1 LPPRRASQYDLD
13 DCNRPDNGN
22 RSSRFSLPG
31 KLAIQVMGDKIC
43 RYETKRV
50 IFAPSGPENS
60 CFVSHIHI
68 DKILLTGPFSNL
80 IMSSMKYIQL
90 EPQGDIA
97 IVRINRPEALNAMN
111 VDVIAEF
118 SRTLDILAAD
128 ETVRVLIITGAG
140 ERSFC
145 AGADISYM
153 VDIEPMQAERYATSA
168 QRVINKIESLEKPV
182 IAAVNGFALGG
193 GCELAMACDIR
204 IASSNAKIGQPEVTI
219 GIPPGWGG
227 TQRLMRLVGPAKA
240 KEMIFTGKM
249 ITADEA
255 CQIGLVN
262 NVVSIGPDDKVP
274 PEVKGDIVKE
284 KERAAEV
291 AKVLNKKLI
300 EYCLS
305 VAREIAKNSF
315 TAVKV
320 SKMLI
325 NRGMDSDLETGLRLE
340 IYGWALCF
348 ANEDRRKMMSAFL
361 NKGKK

>member
-1 LPPRRASQYDLD
+1 
-13 DCNRPDNGN
+13 
-22 RSSRFSLPG
+22 
-31 KLAIQVMGDKIC
+31 
-43 RYETKRV
+43 
-50 IFAPSGPENS
+50 
-60 CFVSHIHI
+60 
-68 DKILLTGPFSNL
+68 
-80 IMSSMKYIQL
+80 MKYIQL
-90 EPQGDIA
+90 DPQGDIA
-97 IVRINRPEALNAMN
+97 LVKINRPEALNAMN
-111 VDVIAEF
+111 TDVISEL
-118 SRTLDILAAD
+118 SRTIDIIAAD
-128 ETVRVLIITGAG
+128 DAIKVVIITGAG

-153 VDIEPMQAERYATSA
+153 VNIEPMQAERYASSA
-168 QRVINKIESLEKPV
+168 QAVINKIERLEKPV

-249 ITADEA
+249 VSADEA
-255 CQIGLVN
+255 LQIGLVN
-262 NVVSIGPDDKVP
+262 KVISLGSDDSLP
-274 PEVKGDIVKE
+274 PEAPKGDVGKE
-284 KERAAEV
+284 KERASEV
-291 AKVLNKKLI
+291 AKILNRKLMDD
-300 EYCLS
+300 CFGL
-305 VAREIAKNSF
+305 AREITKNSF

-348 ANEDRRKMMSAFL
+348 AHEDRQKMMSAFL
-361 NKGKK
+361 NKSKK

>member
-1 LPPRRASQYDLD
+1 
-13 DCNRPDNGN
+13 
-22 RSSRFSLPG
+22 
-31 KLAIQVMGDKIC
+31 
-43 RYETKRV
+43 
-50 IFAPSGPENS
+50 
-60 CFVSHIHI
+60 
-68 DKILLTGPFSNL
+68 
-80 IMSSMKYIQL
+80 MSTMKYIQL
-90 EPQGDIA
+90 EPQGEIA
-97 IVRINRPEALNAMN
+97 IVKINRPEALNAMN
-111 VDVIAEF
+111 IDVISEL
-118 SRTLDILAAD
+118 SRTIDILAVD
-128 ETVRVLIITGAG
+128 ETVKVVIITGAG

-153 VDIEPMQAERYATSA
+153 VNIDPMQAEKYATSA
-168 QRVINKIESLEKPV
+168 QGVINKIEKLDKPV

-240 KEMIFTGKM
+240 KELIFTGKM
-249 ITADEA
+249 ITADESA
-255 CQIGLVN
+255 QIGLVN
-262 NVVSIGPDDKVP
+262 KVVSIGPDDKLP
-274 PEVKGDIVKE
+274 PEAPKGDAAKE

-291 AKVLNKKLI
+291 AKVLNRKLM
-300 EYCLS
+300 EECLTL
-305 VAREIAKNSF
+305 AKDITKNSY

-325 NRGMDSDLETGLRLE
+325 NRGMDCDLETGLRLE

-348 ANEDRRKMMSAFL
+348 AHEDRQKMMSAFL